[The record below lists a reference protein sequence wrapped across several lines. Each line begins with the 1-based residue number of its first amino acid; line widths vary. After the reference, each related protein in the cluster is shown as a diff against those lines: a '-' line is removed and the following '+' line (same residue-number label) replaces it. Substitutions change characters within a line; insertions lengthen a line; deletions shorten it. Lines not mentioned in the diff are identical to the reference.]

1 MLGAHSPQSAE
12 KFIQEVFWRTYWK
25 GWLELRPSVWANYQG
40 ALAQAKHD
48 VMSQGGLRQQWEA
61 ACYGTT
67 GIDCFD
73 HWAKELVETG
83 ICTIMRGCGL
93 PRSGCIRWN
102 CLGNWVLISSCGTC
116 WTGIPRQTHLAGG
129 GYAGCIPL
137 GKPILH
143 VPIIFQNSQKAGFA
157 QQGLHPM
164 RAPWAPRSSQ
174 TDATIDPKCN

>member
-1 MLGAHSPQSAE
+1 MYFNPSRDDGLRRLKDFIPAAGIKYAQGRNYDRGADAHKSVSQLSPYIRRRTISEVEVLKSVLGAHSPQSAE

-25 GWLELRPSVWANYQG
+25 GWFELRPSVWTNYQG

-83 ICTIMRGCGL
+83 YLHNHARMWFASIWVHTLEL
-93 PRSGCIRWN
+93 PW
-102 CLGNWVLISSCGTC
+102 NWVLISSCGT
-116 WTGIPRQTHLAGG
+116 
-129 GYAGCIPL
+129 
-137 GKPILH
+137 
-143 VPIIFQNSQKAGFA
+143 
-157 QQGLHPM
+157 
-164 RAPWAPRSSQ
+164 
-174 TDATIDPKCN
+174 